1 VSLSADF
8 VSSEHG
14 APQVVVSGYVDLR
27 DVPFARTG
35 ERRLATVDVAG
46 TVFDEAGAEVG
57 SLPVERAVLDVTDAT
72 FEQALAKGL
81 PYQRT
86 APLPPGRYRV
96 SLAVREEGTGKA
108 GNATQWVE
116 IPDLAAG
123 KPTIS
128 SLFLM
133 KDDGGAL
140 TPMQARRVY
149 ARDESLH
156 LEFFVYNLA
165 RASQTPRVTRTEI
178 WRDGRLLA
186 MSPAQPIDPARGGG
200 AQVAYTRKIKL
211 SPFDPGEYEVRIV
224 LTDPQADTS
233 TSQRAGFRIE

>member
-1 VSLSADF
+1 
-8 VSSEHG
+8 
-14 APQVVVSGYVDLR
+14 
-27 DVPFARTG
+27 
-35 ERRLATVDVAG
+35 
-46 TVFDEAGAEVG
+46 
-57 SLPVERAVLDVTDAT
+57 
-72 FEQALAKGL
+72 
-81 PYQRT
+81 
-86 APLPPGRYRV
+86 
-96 SLAVREEGTGKA
+96 
-108 GNATQWVE
+108 VE